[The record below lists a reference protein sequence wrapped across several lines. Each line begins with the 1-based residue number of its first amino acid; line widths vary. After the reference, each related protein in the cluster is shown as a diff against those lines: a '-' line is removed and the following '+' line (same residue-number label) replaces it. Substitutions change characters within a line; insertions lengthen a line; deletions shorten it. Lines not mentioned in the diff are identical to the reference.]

1 MADNTNPQGTP
12 TLSDHRAKILME
24 LLITQVL
31 RQHGAA
37 PKNLVIIKKSTGEVI
52 K

>member
-1 MADNTNPQGTP
+1 MAANNTLHGCT
-12 TLSDHRAKILME
+12 TLSDHRIKIMME

-37 PKNLVIIKKSTGEVI
+37 PKNLVIIKKSTGEVVA
-52 K
+52 